1 MKRII
6 GVLLAS
12 AALLFVG
19 ASPAFAHGE
28 LSQEAWL
35 RMNSIAWLDV
45 QFSGGTP
52 QQNGDVQLA
61 QGDEFKITGSAKV
74 LETWPK
80 TLAAPTEAF
89 INVVSPGPVILVK
102 NRVINGLQAPHS
114 IYITKGGIYNFELT
128 LQARIPGRYHIH
140 PSFAVHGAGTLVG
153 PGQWY
158 DVKEAA
164 NGFTN
169 PVTLYNG
176 TTVNLENYKVWWI
189 FGFTFVGFIIGM
201 VWLLWWIWPKPT
213 VSRLAITS
221 QLSVNDD
228 GGDAIGLIT
237 KRDHRAMD
245 AIMLVTVLFVAVG
258 MIWQSVAYPTKIPLQ
273 VDRFQVPAAVQPA
286 TFATATGTQVLL
298 DDKNNT
304 YAMKVNLTATGT
316 NDVTIDKVHIAN
328 VTLTPVSGDVS
339 VSPNA
344 DVPAGQVA
352 ISPSATVPAGQTVA
366 VTLRLP
372 RAYLDSLK
380 LIPTQNANSSVAG
393 VLELSGGG
401 QTQFTTVY
409 GEMNTLFA

>member
-28 LSQEAWL
+28 ESQEAWL
-35 RMNSIAWLDV
+35 RLNSVGWMDV

-52 QQNGDVQLA
+52 QSNGDVWVN
-61 QGDEFKITGSAKV
+61 QGDEFKITGTAKI
-74 LETWPK
+74 LETWPR
-80 TLAAPTEAF
+80 TLGAPTEGF

-102 NRVINGLQAPHS
+102 NRVINGVQAPHS
-114 IYITKGGIYNFELT
+114 IYINKGGVYNFELT

-140 PSFAVHGAGTLVG
+140 PSFAVHGAGTLIG

-158 DVKEAA
+158 EVRSTAA
-164 NGFTN
+164 GFTN

-228 GGDAIGLIT
+228 GGDAVGLVT

-245 AIMLVTVLFVAVG
+245 AIMLVTVLFVAIG

-273 VDRFQVPAAVQPA
+273 VDRFAIAGAPQPVP
-286 TFATATGTQVLL
+286 FATAAGTEITL
-298 DDKNNT
+298 DNKTNT

-316 NDVTIDKVHIAN
+316 NDVTINAVHMAN
-328 VTLTPVSGDVS
+328 ITLTPVTGDVS
-339 VSPNA
+339 LSPNA

-352 ISPSATVPAGQTVA
+352 ISPSAVVPAGQTVA

-380 LIPTQNANSSVAG
+380 LIPVQNANSSVAG
-393 VLELSGGG
+393 VLELSSGGE
-401 QTQFTTVY
+401 TQFETVY